1 MSKLGIRWTIDGV
14 PAACITRMAENG
26 CYRVIFE
33 REAASLEAI
42 ENIHWAKPAIA
53 AATEHAGEGLPAG
66 YGFDL
71 KELTYRHSTRCFT
84 AEVRT
89 AAQYWGDV
97 SGAQAEIAAL
107 TAALSAQNAA
117 AETLQQD
124 LQNAYEEGVESHG

>member
-1 MSKLGIRWTIDGV
+1 
-14 PAACITRMAENG
+14 MA
-26 CYRVIFE
+26 R
-33 REAASLEAI
+33 AL
-42 ENIHWAKPAIA
+42 
-53 AATEHAGEGLPAG
+53 
-66 YGFDL
+66 
-71 KELTYRHSTRCFT
+71 STRCFT
-84 AEVRT
+84 AEVKT